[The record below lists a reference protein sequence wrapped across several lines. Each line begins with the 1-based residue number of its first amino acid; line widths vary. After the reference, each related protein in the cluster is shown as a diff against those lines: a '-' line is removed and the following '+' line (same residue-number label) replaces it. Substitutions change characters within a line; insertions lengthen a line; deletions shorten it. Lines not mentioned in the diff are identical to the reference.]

1 MNHGKCINCWWYCP
15 IKGHHYI
22 QSKTGLSEKLGYGK
36 CYMHNGGNDF
46 DLDFSFVDGESYC
59 PDYINRTQGN
69 REQKTTLYNWI
80 VSMTNKK

>member
-1 MNHGKCINCWWYCP
+1 
-15 IKGHHYI
+15 
-22 QSKTGLSEKLGYGK
+22 
-36 CYMHNGGNDF
+36 MHNGGNDF